1 MSNSSSTKS
10 KENVIEFHGAWRVV
24 TVTYII
30 LSLLRNMEKMAL
42 QAEIL
47 SVPYLVAAVLN
58 FAATS
63 HQRGVPFVLKI
74 S

>member
-1 MSNSSSTKS
+1 
-10 KENVIEFHGAWRVV
+10 
-24 TVTYII
+24 
-30 LSLLRNMEKMAL
+30 MEKMAL

-63 HQRGVPFVLKI
+63 HQQGVPFVLKI